1 MWLVRLGNG
10 MTWAALYNQ
19 RQDRQKTLPDD
30 AIDGALHRA
39 AAAVRQWPGVD
50 LFEKLR

>member
-10 MTWAALYNQ
+10 MTWAALFNQ
-19 RQDRQKTLPDD
+19 RQDGQKTLPDD